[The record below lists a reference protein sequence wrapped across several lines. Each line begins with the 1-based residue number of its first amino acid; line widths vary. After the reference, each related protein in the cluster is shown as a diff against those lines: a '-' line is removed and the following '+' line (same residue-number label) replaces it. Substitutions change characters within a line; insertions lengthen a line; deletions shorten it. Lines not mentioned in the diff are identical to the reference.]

1 MNTTRLKGDD
11 SEMLPEG
18 AIFNNPAR
26 QCGVEAGRT
35 DNGVAEARALK
46 NRQSL
51 RNYSSLI
58 SMLFSIKNARYS
70 SSKPTILWFFLISY
84 IIHYHLL
91 ISSII

>member
-35 DNGVAEARALK
+35 DNGMSETCALK

-51 RNYSSLI
+51 RKYSSLI
-58 SMLFSIKNARYS
+58 SMPFSIKNARYS
-70 SSKPTILWFFLISY
+70 SSKPTIL
-84 IIHYHLL
+84 
-91 ISSII
+91 